1 VAEMELEFEVFA
13 EKKLEVI
20 RNERRQLA
28 RTWRKESDSFRKI
41 LIQNRRKM
49 LGQDLLQTILN
60 MGRSLN

>member
-1 VAEMELEFEVFA
+1 MELEFEVYS

-28 RTWRKESDSFRKI
+28 RTWRKESDSFKKI

-49 LGQDLLQTILN
+49 LAEEFKQTTLN
-60 MGRSLN
+60 LGRSFN

>member
-1 VAEMELEFEVFA
+1 MELEFEVYA

-28 RTWRKESDSFRKI
+28 RTWRNESDSFKKI

>member
-1 VAEMELEFEVFA
+1 MELEFEVYS

-28 RTWRKESDSFRKI
+28 RTWRKESDSFKKI

-49 LGQDLLQTILN
+49 LAEEFKQTTLN
-60 MGRSLN
+60 LGRSFT